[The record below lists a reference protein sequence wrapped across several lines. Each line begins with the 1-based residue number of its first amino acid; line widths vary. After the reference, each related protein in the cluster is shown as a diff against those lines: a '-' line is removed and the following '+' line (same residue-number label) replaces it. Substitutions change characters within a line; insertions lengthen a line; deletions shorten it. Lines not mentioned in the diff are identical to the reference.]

1 MVQCPNPTISH
12 GQEINVKDAKYTF
25 GRQAAFQCD
34 PGYVLWGS
42 RRAQC
47 GSDGTWSP
55 PVPFCDKGESGRCL
69 LGVELG
75 TASP

>member
-1 MVQCPNPTISH
+1 M
-12 GQEINVKDAKYTF
+12 KDAKYTF

-55 PVPFCDKGESGRCL
+55 PVPFCDKGESGCLGWSWELHL
-69 LGVELG
+69 LGK
-75 TASP
+75 SS

>member
-1 MVQCPNPTISH
+1 M
-12 GQEINVKDAKYTF
+12 KDAKYTF

-55 PVPFCDKGESGRCL
+55 PVPFCDKGESGCL
-69 LGVELG
+69 GWSWELHLHSLGK
-75 TASP
+75 SS